1 MPIEIVQVPCLT
13 DNYAVL
19 VHDSSAGLTACID
32 APEAAPIAATL
43 RSRGWRLTHLL
54 ITHHHGDDDLGTGRG
69 LMARYSGGTVHLLE
83 PYAEGTAVTA
93 GYGNYV
99 DDRTWNGTVQYQHL
113 WTAVSNSVRFG
124 ANGFSRDVT
133 TENRSTDVGALW
145 NVSWLNVPSASFGYP
160 LVDVAGYTRV
170 GDAYSLP
177 ILRDTKTFQIADD
190 VSFDRGAHLIKVG
203 GEMRSIRLN
212 SRLDLFSRGQLS
224 FSGALTGSG
233 IGDLLLGQIGRA
245 HV

>member
-1 MPIEIVQVPCLT
+1 MLFRSEASISPLARRVLGLFPAPNRAGSN
-13 DNYAVL
+13 NYL
-19 VHDSSAGLTACID
+19 GQPT
-32 APEAAPIAATL
+32 
-43 RSRGWRLTHLL
+43 G
-54 ITHHHGDDDLGTGRG
+54 ITEQTQADFRVDHQFGTGRG
-69 LMARYSGGTVHLLE
+69 LMVRYSDGKVHLLE

-113 WTAVSNSVRFG
+113 WTSVANSVRFG

-133 TENRSTDVGALW
+133 TENRATDVGALW
-145 NVSWLNVPSASFGYP
+145 NVNWLGVPSASFGYP

-190 VSFDRGAHLIKVG
+190 VSFDRGAHLIKMG
-203 GEMRSIRLN
+203 GEGRSIRLN
-212 SRLDLFSRGQLS
+212 SRLDLFSRGQLP
-224 FSGALTGSG
+224 FSE
-233 IGDLLLGQIGRA
+233 IGRA